1 MGNNLFTVLTT
12 LLSIL
17 IAIVTCI
24 SAIYIAYKQRKIGK
38 QAHLNNLS
46 VEFVTDFI
54 GPFDD
59 CRKQMDAIYDALN
72 GIKDSKERVR
82 FVGDLLGKYSL
93 NTVFLFWEQHK
104 GDVED
109 ALRRSESK
117 EDTKHKYL
125 NIVTFVNESR
135 KFKSDIN
142 NMQKVMSLFL
152 ENKDIGEYLKKHD
165 FSSED
170 IKATSEALFRKM
182 EEVIAE
188 LPEELEI
195 QKKLS
200 EIRR

>member
-54 GPFDD
+54 GPFDN
-59 CRKQMDAIYDALN
+59 CRKQLDAIYDALN

-82 FVGDLLGKYSL
+82 FVGNLLGKYSL

-152 ENKDIGEYLKKHD
+152 ENKDIGEYLKNM
-165 FSSED
+165 
-170 IKATSEALFRKM
+170 IFRLK
-182 EEVIAE
+182 I
-188 LPEELEI
+188 
-195 QKKLS
+195 
-200 EIRR
+200 